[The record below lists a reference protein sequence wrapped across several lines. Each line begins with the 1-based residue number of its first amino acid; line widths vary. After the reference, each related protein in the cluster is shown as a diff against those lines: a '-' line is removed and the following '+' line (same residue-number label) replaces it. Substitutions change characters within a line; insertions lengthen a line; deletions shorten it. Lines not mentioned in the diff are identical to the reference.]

1 MRFLRTWL
9 LSAVALFAFAAA
21 ATAQTTNG
29 TISGHVVDDQGLALP
44 GVTVNASSPNMQGV
58 RTIISSENGDYIL
71 TLLPSGVYTI
81 TFELSG
87 FQMVQKTVS
96 LAPTQNL
103 PLDAR
108 MGPAAISETVNVV
121 GRTADVLTQTAQV
134 ATNFK
139 QDFITTL
146 PTNGDINATLLQAPG
161 VHPTGPSGAYS
172 IAGAASFES
181 LFMVNGVAVT
191 ENIRGT
197 PYDLYIEDAI
207 QETTVAVGGVSAE
220 YGRFGGG
227 LVNVITKSGG
237 NMFSGSFRDTY
248 NNDKWRTLT
257 PYEDTAIAAD
267 PAHADT
273 RISKNVPGYQY
284 YVAGPVMKD
293 KVWFFTAGRIQ
304 SQESGRQ
311 LVATNIPYTFTDD
324 TKRFE
329 FKGTFSASSKH
340 RFEVDDLKIYETQ
353 LNNTFN
359 PAASMDLKSLENRQ
373 LPENLFTTSYNG
385 VLSDKF
391 FVEARFAS
399 RRFSFVNSGSQFT
412 DLINGT
418 LLLDQGR
425 GNTRYWSDTFCGV
438 CGPELR
444 NNSDFFF
451 KGSYFLSKKG
461 SGSHNLSFGY
471 DNFNDVR
478 NANNHQ
484 SGSDWRILGS
494 SSYIL
499 PSGDV
504 VPQFL
509 TGTSTIIQYNPIP
522 ALSQGSNFRTHS
534 AFFSDAWRVNGHLT
548 ANLGVRWDKNHGLDQ
563 SGLLTAN
570 DSGWSPRL
578 GIVWDPSGKGEWT
591 VTGSFAKYIASI
603 SNPIADSASASGN
616 PQTFQW
622 FYQGPSINATGPVTA
637 TPDAIQQVFNWLN
650 ANGGVNRS
658 IGYASNPSI
667 PGLTPQIRGSLDS
680 PYNLEYAGGISRQF
694 GGKAAIRADVAYRKF
709 YEAYIQRID
718 QTTGRVAN
726 SFGQQFDLALI
737 QNDTDGLLH
746 RQYSGLTLSGNYR
759 FSPRVDVGGNYTL
772 SHTWGNY
779 EGENVGSGPTASAV
793 YSFPEYKQA
802 SWNYPDGDLQID
814 QRHRSRMWLN
824 YGVPK
829 VQGMT
834 LSFLQTL
841 ESGVPYGASNLN
853 NTANGVNPR
862 PFVTN
867 PGYITPPTGSN
878 TIYFFT
884 ARDAFRTEGQRRTDF
899 ALNYNYRLK
908 GTRAELFGQLSVLNI
923 FNDFQ
928 LCGCGGTVF
937 ANGGSVTQTR
947 VDTTV
952 RTNVTN
958 PALYATFNPFTTVPV
973 EGVNWAKGPVFGTAL
988 NRFAYTS
995 PRELRLSFGVRF

>member
-1 MRFLRTWL
+1 MKFVRTWL
-9 LSAVALFAFAAA
+9 LLAVALLAVAAV

-29 TISGHVVDDQGLALP
+29 TISGHVADAQGLALP
-44 GVTVNASSPNMQGV
+44 GVTVNAASPNLQGV
-58 RTIISSENGDYIL
+58 RTVVTSENGDYVL
-71 TLLPSGVYTI
+71 QLLPSGVYTI

-87 FQMVQKTVS
+87 FEKVTKSST
-96 LAPTQNL
+96 LAPTQTL
-103 PLDAR
+103 PIDVT
-108 MGPAAISETVNVV
+108 MGPASISETVNVV
-121 GRTADVLTQTAQV
+121 GSTADVLTQTAQV

-146 PTNGDINATLLQAPG
+146 PTNGDIRATLLQAPA
-161 VHPTGPSGAYS
+161 VHPTGPSGAFS

-191 ENIRGT
+191 ENLRGT

-227 LVNVITKSGG
+227 VVNVITKSGG
-237 NMFSGSFRDTY
+237 NLFSGSFRDTY

-257 PYEDTAIAAD
+257 PYENDAIAAD
-267 PAHADT
+267 PTHADT
-273 RISKNVPGYQY
+273 RIDKSVPGYQY
-284 YVAGPVMKD
+284 YLAGPVMKD
-293 KVWFFTAGRIQ
+293 KLWFFTAGRIQ
-304 SQESGRQ
+304 SQESGRN

-329 FKGTFSASSKH
+329 FKGTYSRTSNH
-340 RFEVDDLKIYETQ
+340 RFQVDDLKIFETQ

-359 PAASMDLKSLENRQ
+359 TAASMDLKSLENRQ
-373 LPENLFTTSYNG
+373 LPENLFTVSYSG
-385 VLSDKF
+385 VLSAKLV
-391 FVEARFAS
+391 VEARYS
-399 RRFSFVNSGSQFT
+399 LRRFSFVNSGSQFT

-418 LLLDQGR
+418 LLIDQSR
-425 GNTRYWSDTFCGV
+425 ANSRYWSDTFCGV

-444 NNSDFFF
+444 NNDDIFV
-451 KGSYFLSKKG
+451 KGSYFLSKKSG
-461 SGSHNLSFGY
+461 GSHNLTFGY
-471 DNFNDVR
+471 DTFNDIR

-522 ALSQGSNFRTHS
+522 SLSQGSNFRSHALFLT
-534 AFFSDAWRVNGHLT
+534 DAWRVNGHLT
-548 ANLGVRWDKNHGLDQ
+548 ANLGIRWDKNHGLDQ
-563 SGLLTAN
+563 SGNLTAN

-578 GIVWDPSGKGEWT
+578 GIVWDPTGKGEWAI
-591 VTGSFAKYIASI
+591 TGSFAKYVASI
-603 SNPIADSASASGN
+603 SNPIADLASASGN
-616 PQTFQW
+616 PQQFQW
-622 FYQGPSINATGPVTA
+622 FYQGPSINPTAPVTA
-637 TPDAIQQVFNWLN
+637 TPAAIQQVFDWLN
-650 ANGGVNRS
+650 ANGGVNRTA
-658 IGYASNPSI
+658 GFASNPVI
-667 PGLTPQIRGSLDS
+667 PGLTPQIKGSLDS
-680 PYNLEYAGGISRQF
+680 PYNLEYAGGISRQL
-694 GGKAAIRADVAYRKF
+694 GSRAAIRADVSYRKF
-709 YEAYIQRID
+709 YEAYVTRID
-718 QTTGRVAN
+718 QSTGKVSN

-737 QNDTDGLLH
+737 QNDTDGILH
-746 RQYSGLTLSGNYR
+746 RQYSGLTLSGTYR

-772 SHTWGNY
+772 SHTWGNF
-779 EGENVGSGPTASAV
+779 EGENVGSGPITSAA

-814 QRHRSRMWLN
+814 QRHRARMWLN

-884 ARDAFRTEGQRRTDF
+884 ARDAFRTEGQSRTDF
-899 ALNYNYRLK
+899 ALNYNYRVS
-908 GTRAELFGQLSVLNI
+908 GSRVELFGQLSVLNV
-923 FNDFQ
+923 FNQFQ
-928 LCGCGGTVF
+928 LCGCGDTVF
-937 ANGGSVTQTR
+937 ANGGAVTQTR
-947 VDTTV
+947 IDTTV

-958 PALYATFNPFTTVPV
+958 PTLYTTFNPFTTTPL

-988 NRFAYTS
+988 NRFAWTT